1 MKAWTSETQLIDDLG
16 NLIEEESLSLK
27 CEGLLIEADRRDKA
41 MKVIFD
47 ACDEA
52 VQAYNKLRGT
62 YA

>member
-1 MKAWTSETQLIDDLG
+1 MKAWTSETELVDELGTLIQ
-16 NLIEEESLSLK
+16 EESLSLK

-52 VQAYNKLRGT
+52 VQAYNKLKET